1 MEKND
6 INVEENL
13 KNSYLNL
20 LNNQEKEVSLIK
32 NHTNIKEIKNMIM
45 CDIENI
51 IKNEKNHREFLERS
65 LN

>member
-20 LNNQEKEVSLIK
+20 INNQEKEVSLIK
-32 NHTNIKEIKNMIM
+32 NHTNIEEIKNMIM

-51 IKNEKNHREFLERS
+51 IKNEKNHGEFLERS

>member
-1 MEKND
+1 MGNND

-45 CDIENI
+45 CDVENI

>member
-45 CDIENI
+45 RDIENI
-51 IKNEKNHREFLERS
+51 IKNEKNHGEFLERS

>member
-45 CDIENI
+45 CDVENI

>member
-51 IKNEKNHREFLERS
+51 IKNEKNHGEFLERS

>member
-20 LNNQEKEVSLIK
+20 LNNQEKEVYLIK
-32 NHTNIKEIKNMIM
+32 NHTNIKEIKNMI
-45 CDIENI
+45 
-51 IKNEKNHREFLERS
+51 K
-65 LN
+65 

>member
-51 IKNEKNHREFLERS
+51 IKNVKNHREFLERS

>member
-32 NHTNIKEIKNMIM
+32 NHTNIEEIKNMIM
-45 CDIENI
+45 CDVENI

>member
-32 NHTNIKEIKNMIM
+32 NHTNIEEIKNMIM
-45 CDIENI
+45 CDVENI
-51 IKNEKNHREFLERS
+51 IKNEKHHREFLERS

>member
-1 MEKND
+1 MENNN

-32 NHTNIKEIKNMIM
+32 NHTNIEVIKNMIM
-45 CDIENI
+45 CDVENI